1 MYTNPKTEDK
11 MREIRRVKINEQTC
25 YMAEDICKRVGIFK
39 LHGSYE
45 IDLAGA

>member
-1 MYTNPKTEDK
+1 
-11 MREIRRVKINEQTC
+11 MREIRRVKMNEQTW
-25 YMAEDICKRVGIFK
+25 YMAADICKKGRNFE